1 MAIGKDVKNALG
13 LRLFEFGKVVMT
25 SLSIGEFEEHEH
37 WRIEEFVQE
46 PERMSSALKVIFRGP
61 SYIWPHQSLRPDDAR
76 RLVIGLRADALF
88 HISDLRF
95 RAFSLCDESMTILSY
110 AIQDGGLRNLITFQ
124 MNGGEHGNRDG
135 NENVIT
141 CAGLEAFCRGLH
153 AIPHLEVLDLGN
165 NHIKHTGFLAFC
177 AAVHALPFSSQLKC
191 LYFDENW
198 MLANTLSRLGV
209 FLLSLG
215 SSMSQFLCNL
225 QVLALDEN
233 AKEPPLQRAPY
244 QGARTSVEI
253 RKALDTG
260 ALPLLRKL
268 YATRP
273 VLRYHGL
280 LGYDKNSEVQI
291 QFHDVAPLEICS
303 DYRHSY
309 LDLCVTGEQLP
320 CPERQF
326 VFYSRRLSDSVM
338 DAASDGSH

>member
-1 MAIGKDVKNALG
+1 MAIGKAVKNALG
-13 LRLFEFGKVVMT
+13 LRLCEFGKVVMT
-25 SLSIGEFEEHEH
+25 SSEH

-46 PERMSSALKVIFRGP
+46 PERMSLALKGIFRGP
-61 SYIWPHQSLRPDDAR
+61 SYVWPHQSLLPDDAR

-95 RAFSLCDESMTILSY
+95 RDFSLCDESMSIICY

-124 MNGGEHGNRDG
+124 MNGGEHGNREG
-135 NENVIT
+135 NLNAIR
-141 CAGLEAFCRGLH
+141 CSGLEAFCRGLH

-165 NHIKHTGFLAFC
+165 NHIKHTGVLAFC

-198 MLANTLSRLGV
+198 TLANTLSRLGV

-225 QVLALDEN
+225 QVLALDEY
-233 AKEPPLQRAPY
+233 ATEPHLGHARTGVHGNVPY
-244 QGARTSVEI
+244 LGPRTSVEI
-253 RKALDTG
+253 RTALDNG

-273 VLRYHGL
+273 VLQFHGL
-280 LGYDKNSEVQI
+280 YGYDKNLAVRV
-291 QFHDVAPLEICS
+291 QFHDEAPLEICS
-303 DYRHSY
+303 DKRHLY

-320 CPERQF
+320 CPADQY
-326 VFYSRRLSDSVM
+326 VYYSRPLSDAEN
-338 DAASDGSH
+338 DAYSDGSH